1 MRIDSFRAMTSRR
14 LRTIEAAATV
24 RAAAAILSGSDV
36 GLVVVCDDRG
46 AAAGLISKSDLVRH
60 LARLGSPQTSAATL
74 MTRPFMSCRLDDELH
89 LVWQSMTKRRLQNVP
104 VLDTDSRPLGVLD
117 VRDAMRVLLEE
128 ERLEEES
135 LASYIAGVGYR

>member
-14 LRTIEAAATV
+14 LRTIEAAASV
-24 RAAAAILSGSDV
+24 RAAAAILSGSDI

-74 MTRPFMSCRLDDELH
+74 MTRPFMSCRPEDELH
-89 LVWQSMTKRRLQNVP
+89 LVWQSMTKRRFQNVP
-104 VLDTDSRPLGVLD
+104 VLDPT
-117 VRDAMRVLLEE
+117 RDHLAFWTYAMR
-128 ERLEEES
+128 
-135 LASYIAGVGYR
+135 

>member
-1 MRIDSFRAMTSRR
+1 
-14 LRTIEAAATV
+14 
-24 RAAAAILSGSDV
+24 
-36 GLVVVCDDRG
+36 
-46 AAAGLISKSDLVRH
+46 
-60 LARLGSPQTSAATL
+60 
-74 MTRPFMSCRLDDELH
+74 
-89 LVWQSMTKRRLQNVP
+89 